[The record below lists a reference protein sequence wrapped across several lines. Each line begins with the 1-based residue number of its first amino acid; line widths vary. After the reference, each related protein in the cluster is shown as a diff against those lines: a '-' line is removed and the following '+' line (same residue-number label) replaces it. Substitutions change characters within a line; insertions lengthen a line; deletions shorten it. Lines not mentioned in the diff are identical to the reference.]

1 MGPVITRSHD
11 SSDSRSANAVAARLP
26 ATRAAVAE
34 AIGLARGFAAGA
46 DLPVEA
52 AEKLAI
58 IAEEWVANIIEHGV
72 LPAGSHIG
80 FALERGDDAVRV
92 TVTDTGVAYDPRD
105 ATFEGP
111 NEERGGGVGLALISA
126 WCRIADY
133 RRLRGRNRVVFE
145 LAVE

>member
-1 MGPVITRSHD
+1 M
-11 SSDSRSANAVAARLP
+11 AARLP

-46 DLPVEA
+46 ELPLET

-58 IAEEWVANIIEHGV
+58 IAEEWLANVVEHGE

-80 FALERGDDAVRV
+80 FGLERRDDTVLV
-92 TVTDTGVAYDPRD
+92 TVTDTGVAYDPRT

-111 NEERGGGVGLALISA
+111 NPERGGGVGLALITA
-126 WCRIADY
+126 WCTIADY
-133 RRLRGRNRVVFE
+133 RRARGRNRVVFA
-145 LAVE
+145 LALD